1 MKIGELAEM
10 TGVAPSAIRF
20 YETIGLVAPERN
32 SNGYRNYDRETVL
45 ILRIITGA
53 QSAGF
58 SLDEIRSLL
67 PTKASG
73 WQHDK
78 MIALLEEKIAGIEA
92 MQKQLKKNKTQL
104 LSVIE
109 TLKNRPQ
116 DVDCED
122 RKAWVLDSL
131 QEQEVYFRPK
141 KKGARQSAPV
151 KN

>member
-20 YETIGLVAPERN
+20 YESIGLVAPERG
-32 SNGYRNYDRETVL
+32 SNGYRYYDRETVL

-67 PTKASG
+67 PTKADG

-78 MIALLEEKIAGIEA
+78 MIALLQEKVVGIDA
-92 MQKQLKKNKTQL
+92 MQKQLKQNKAQL

-109 TLKNRPQ
+109 TLKNRPL
-116 DVDCED
+116 DGDCDE
-122 RKAWVLDSL
+122 RKTWVLDNL
-131 QEQEVYFRPK
+131 QEQEVYFRSKPK
-141 KKGARQSAPV
+141 KAR
-151 KN
+151 K